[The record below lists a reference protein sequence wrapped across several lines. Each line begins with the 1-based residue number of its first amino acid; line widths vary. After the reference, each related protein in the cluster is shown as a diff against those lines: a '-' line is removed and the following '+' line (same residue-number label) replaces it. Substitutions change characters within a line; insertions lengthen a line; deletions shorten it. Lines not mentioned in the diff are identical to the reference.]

1 MGEQKAQKSGPETG
15 VNRSGWTSRAVS
27 PGVERR
33 SATLRGS
40 GAGES
45 PSLWIRRGSGE
56 RLTKRSQGLMR
67 PHRPAGPPSSFL
79 PLAARPLLP
88 SMLLPFPSLQQGSG
102 SRQFVCAIG
111 SECPG
116 QGSNWVFLDVS
127 AATKETG
134 HYGPSEFLT
143 LVELMSE

>member
-1 MGEQKAQKSGPETG
+1 MDSQRFWRETHKEVSGPDET
-15 VNRSGWTSRAVS
+15 TQASR
-27 PGVERR
+27 
-33 SATLRGS
+33 
-40 GAGES
+40 
-45 PSLWIRRGSGE
+45 
-56 RLTKRSQGLMR
+56 
-67 PHRPAGPPSSFL
+67 SSFL

-88 SMLLPFPSLQQGSG
+88 SMLLPFSSLQQGSG

>member
-1 MGEQKAQKSGPETG
+1 MDSQRFWKETHKEVSGPDET
-15 VNRSGWTSRAVS
+15 TQASR
-27 PGVERR
+27 
-33 SATLRGS
+33 
-40 GAGES
+40 
-45 PSLWIRRGSGE
+45 
-56 RLTKRSQGLMR
+56 
-67 PHRPAGPPSSFL
+67 SSFL
-79 PLAARPLLP
+79 LPPLAARPLLT

-134 HYGPSEFLT
+134 HYVPSEFLT